1 MKRIIL
7 FRFDRDPL
15 VCRSR
20 VALLRRLNPG
30 VAIHGLYGGPHG
42 LKRVGFRIPGKHL
55 LHLDSVYCSPRSGRE
70 NWNQVDPLLAA
81 WYRDLGCRLDFDVA
95 YLVEWDL
102 LFLDSLERVYA
113 SVPDGA
119 IGLTALT
126 PTPAIEN
133 EWPWLQ
139 RPADRREWEDLL
151 SLARAAWNYDDVPHA
166 CLGGGPCFPRSFLA
180 DIATITIP
188 QLSTEEL
195 RLPLFAQIFG
205 YSMVDTGLRRG
216 LLENA
221 DDDRFFNVGGTEI
234 EPSTIMSE
242 LAKPD
247 GRRAFHPVRR
257 LNGIS
262 GRDSRASG

>member
-1 MKRIIL
+1 
-7 FRFDRDPL
+7 
-15 VCRSR
+15 
-20 VALLRRLNPG
+20 
-30 VAIHGLYGGPHG
+30 
-42 LKRVGFRIPGKHL
+42 
-55 LHLDSVYCSPRSGRE
+55 
-70 NWNQVDPLLAA
+70 VDPLLAA
-81 WYRDLGCRLDFDVA
+81 WYRDLGWRLEFDVA
-95 YLVEWDL
+95 HVVEWDL

-113 SVPDGA
+113 SVPHDA

-126 PTPAIEN
+126 PTSAIEN

-151 SLARAAWNYDDVPHA
+151 SFARVVCNYDDVPYA

-180 DIATITIP
+180 DIATTTIP

-216 LLENA
+216 LLDG
-221 DDDRFFNVGGTEI
+221 DDDWFFNVGGPEI
-234 EPSTIMSE
+234 EASTIRSE

-247 GRRAFHPVRR
+247 GRRVFHPVRR
-257 LNGIS
+257 LKWT
-262 GRDSRASG
+262 